1 MASSPRERRC
11 SVGARNAEGPGGVL
25 SARAEVSRTRRVL
38 RREVHGQDA
47 GEVEGLAGNIQALQ
61 QFVNHSPWD
70 PLQVRRRI
78 AQRLCVALSPEPRS
92 TVR

>member
-1 MASSPRERRC
+1 M
-11 SVGARNAEGPGGVL
+11 
-25 SARAEVSRTRRVL
+25 
-38 RREVHGQDA
+38 HGQDA